1 MAQTTGQRYAVE
13 RVKPPEALIKV
24 GNPIF
29 SWLLRS
35 PLRGFIGGHLM
46 LLHFRGRKT
55 GRCYK
60 VVAGRRT
67 IDGQLGVL
75 TNSAWRTNVWYS
87 ARVEVTLASQR
98 RPGHAEVVEDP
109 EEVAHVY
116 RGLIEEYAF
125 EQAGRRLGIRINA
138 NRMPKHEELVDLV
151 VGMAMTGHIVVG
163 ALFALL
169 APQFLRRLIHLRRR

>member
-13 RVKPPEALIKV
+13 RVKPPETLIKV

-35 PLRGFIGGHLM
+35 PLRGLIGGHLM

-55 GRCYK
+55 RRCYK

-75 TNSAWRTNVWYS
+75 TNSAWRTNVRCS
-87 ARVEVTLASQR
+87 ARVEVTPSRASVGLAT
-98 RPGHAEVVEDP
+98 
-109 EEVAHVY
+109 
-116 RGLIEEYAF
+116 
-125 EQAGRRLGIRINA
+125 
-138 NRMPKHEELVDLV
+138 PKSWRTLWRWR
-151 VGMAMTGHIVVG
+151 TSIG
-163 ALFALL
+163 A
-169 APQFLRRLIHLRRR
+169 